1 MRKLQ
6 KELEDA
12 VDRAEAAEMAL
23 NKARSRARASGG
35 GGAVGRQTSREVSRL
50 LSPSYNEYSSYPEG
64 LDSILSRSDSSFH

>member
-23 NKARSRARASGG
+23 NKARGRARASG